1 MTDVPFAR
9 LIDSPP
15 REAWANEARDFT
27 PWLVQNM
34 DRLSD
39 ALGFRLEATGMEVAV
54 EQFSA
59 DIVATDIE
67 TGDRILIENQL
78 EGSDHTHLGQIL
90 TYLAGLEAK
99 AVIWIARDFD
109 EAHLSA
115 MRWLN
120 EYTAGDFAFF
130 AIRLRVVRIGESPFA
145 PVFEIVEKPNT
156 WERKLGKTVNEAEA
170 ERTRLREEYWSR
182 YLQRHPGLFKPTRLS
197 NVWLSMLPDESVFL
211 SLFVGSSH
219 SGMFLRGPHGTDG
232 KELATFMERNRER
245 LDKAFGPSPSAPE
258 GHYYV
263 TKHDVTL
270 WQKDRWDEL
279 IDWMD
284 ERRRYYSKVI
294 NSTLDAD
301 KA

>member
-1 MTDVPFAR
+1 MTSTSFAR
-9 LIDSPP
+9 LIDSPL

-27 PWLVQNM
+27 PWLVENM

-54 EQFSA
+54 EQFAA

-67 TGDRILIENQL
+67 TGDRVLIENQL

-120 EYTAGDFAFF
+120 ENTAGDFAFF

-156 WERKLGKTVNEAEA
+156 WERKLGRTVNEAEA
-170 ERTRLREEYWSR
+170 ERTRLREEFWNR
-182 YLQRHPGLFKPTRLS
+182 YLQRHPGLFKSTKSS
-197 NVWLSMLPDESVFL
+197 NVWLSIFPDGTVTL
-211 SLFVGSSH
+211 SMYVGSRE
-219 SGMFLRGPHGTDG
+219 SGMFLRGPLGADG
-232 KELATFMERNRER
+232 EDLAAFMERNREE
-245 LDKAFGPSPSAPE
+245 LEEAFGPSQSATE
-258 GHYYV
+258 GHYYGIS
-263 TKHDVTL
+263 HEVTL
-270 WQKDRWDEL
+270 QQKERWDEL

-284 ERRRYYSKVI
+284 EKRRYYTKVI
-294 NSTLDAD
+294 NSKSQRDET
-301 KA
+301 